1 MKRVTVDMAAQATG
15 LFDVHRFRQH
25 TKKERESA
33 WHAFRALGV
42 GGSDMSTIL
51 GLNPYSTPYDLWLE
65 KTNRQQPED
74 ISGKWAIVK
83 GNALEVELRRR
94 FRQLHPEYQV
104 IDGTDISLVSKQH
117 PLMHASLDGFVYDEE
132 SDSWGILEIKTA
144 NANRGRTDW
153 HDETGELVAP
163 QYYMAQVTH
172 YMAVTGFTWGVFY
185 ADIGESE
192 PVEVRFERDEDDIH
206 AVIKAAEDF
215 WGFVTRD
222 EMPTLTGADV
232 AKAYPE
238 PSEGIEDMSDSTD
251 LRRLMA
257 DYQQTTADLSALKQ
271 HKEELQDCILPYIGD
286 HEGVRCGNMQA
297 TYKHSTRK
305 GYTRVVQPWEGHLPI
320 HRNQTEENQ
329 VKENRYGTVSDTG
342 AERADAGHEPA
353 APDEAAARE
362 ELASHRG
369 GHAAGDER
377 EAPLPDVREHHQPR
391 TPAGQLLG
399 RIGVV
404 MLHALHEPRS
414 GTVERERARHGLH
427 PAIR

>member
-1 MKRVTVDMAAQATG
+1 MKLVTVDMAAQATG

-83 GNALEVELRRR
+83 GNALEVELRHR
-94 FRQLHPEYQV
+94 FR
-104 IDGTDISLVSKQH
+104 H

-192 PVEVRFERDEDDIH
+192 PVEVRFERDEDDVS
-206 AVIKAAEDF
+206 AVIHAAEDF

-222 EMPTLTGADV
+222 EMPALTGADV

-271 HKEELQDCILPYIGD
+271 HKDELQDCILTYIGD
-286 HEGVRCGNMQA
+286 HEGVRCGNLQA
-297 TYKHSTRK
+297 TYKHSSRK
-305 GYTRVVQPWEGHLPI
+305 GYTRVVEPWEG
-320 HRNQTEENQ
+320 
-329 VKENRYGTVSDTG
+329 
-342 AERADAGHEPA
+342 
-353 APDEAAARE
+353 
-362 ELASHRG
+362 
-369 GHAAGDER
+369 
-377 EAPLPDVREHHQPR
+377 R
-391 TPAGQLLG
+391 TFRFSEIKPKKTQ
-399 RIGVV
+399 
-404 MLHALHEPRS
+404 
-414 GTVERERARHGLH
+414 
-427 PAIR
+427 

>member
-153 HDETGELVAP
+153 HDDAGELIAP
-163 QYYMAQVTH
+163 AYYVAQVTH
-172 YMAVTGFTWGVFY
+172 YMAVTGFRWG
-185 ADIGESE
+185 I
-192 PVEVRFERDEDDIH
+192 
-206 AVIKAAEDF
+206 
-215 WGFVTRD
+215 
-222 EMPTLTGADV
+222 
-232 AKAYPE
+232 
-238 PSEGIEDMSDSTD
+238 
-251 LRRLMA
+251 
-257 DYQQTTADLSALKQ
+257 
-271 HKEELQDCILPYIGD
+271 
-286 HEGVRCGNMQA
+286 
-297 TYKHSTRK
+297 STRTSARRSRWRCVSNA
-305 GYTRVVQPWEGHLPI
+305 TR
-320 HRNQTEENQ
+320 T
-329 VKENRYGTVSDTG
+329 
-342 AERADAGHEPA
+342 
-353 APDEAAARE
+353 
-362 ELASHRG
+362 
-369 GHAAGDER
+369 
-377 EAPLPDVREHHQPR
+377 
-391 TPAGQLLG
+391 
-399 RIGVV
+399 
-404 MLHALHEPRS
+404 M
-414 GTVERERARHGLH
+414 
-427 PAIR
+427 

>member
-1 MKRVTVDMAAQATG
+1 MRRATINMAAKATG
-15 LFDVHRFRQH
+15 MFDVHRFKKAGA
-25 TKKERESA
+25 TKVQRHDE
-33 WHAFRALGV
+33 WLAFRTKGV
-42 GGSDMSTIL
+42 GGSDMGTIL
-51 GLNPYSTPYDLWLE
+51 GLNPYSTPYELWLE
-65 KTNRQQPED
+65 KTGRQQPED

-94 FRQLHPEYQV
+94 FRALHPEYQV
-104 IDGTDISLVSKQH
+104 IDGTDISLVSKTY
-117 PLMHASLDGFVYDEE
+117 PLMHASLDGFIYDEE

-238 PSEGIEDMSDSTD
+238 PAEGIEDMSDSTD
-251 LRRLMA
+251 LQQLMTSYRDAKA
-257 DYQQTTADLSALKQ
+257 DEKALKQ
-271 HKEELQDCILPYIGD
+271 RIEELQDCILVYVGD
-286 HEGVRCGNMQA
+286 HEGVRCGTLQA

-305 GYTRVVQPWEGHLPI
+305 GYTRVVQPWEG
-320 HRNQTEENQ
+320 RTFRFTEI
-329 VKENRYGTVSDTG
+329 KPKKTK
-342 AERADAGHEPA
+342 
-353 APDEAAARE
+353 
-362 ELASHRG
+362 
-369 GHAAGDER
+369 
-377 EAPLPDVREHHQPR
+377 
-391 TPAGQLLG
+391 
-399 RIGVV
+399 
-404 MLHALHEPRS
+404 
-414 GTVERERARHGLH
+414 
-427 PAIR
+427 

>member
-117 PLMHASLDGFVYDEE
+117 PLMHASLDGFVYDEA

-222 EMPTLTGADV
+222 EMPALTGADV

-238 PSEGIEDMSDSTD
+238 PSPDIVDESADDD
-251 LRRLMA
+251 LYALLARYESAIRMLN
-257 DYQQTTADLSALKQ
+257 DLKATQK
-271 HKEELQDCILPYIGD
+271 ELQEQIILRIGS
-286 HEGVRCGNMQA
+286 HTGVRCGNLQA
-297 TYKHSTRK
+297 TYKPTTRK
-305 GYTRVVQPWEGHLPI
+305 EYVVKAATYRKFAFKSI
-320 HRNQTEENQ
+320 EE
-329 VKENRYGTVSDTG
+329 KEK
-342 AERADAGHEPA
+342 
-353 APDEAAARE
+353 
-362 ELASHRG
+362 
-369 GHAAGDER
+369 
-377 EAPLPDVREHHQPR
+377 
-391 TPAGQLLG
+391 
-399 RIGVV
+399 
-404 MLHALHEPRS
+404 
-414 GTVERERARHGLH
+414 
-427 PAIR
+427 

>member
-74 ISGKWAIVK
+74 ISGKWAIIK

-153 HDETGELVAP
+153 HDETGELAASCNVNASAVAITNVR
-163 QYYMAQVTH
+163 QKNGGQQGYGAQT
-172 YMAVTGFTWGVFY
+172 
-185 ADIGESE
+185 
-192 PVEVRFERDEDDIH
+192 
-206 AVIKAAEDF
+206 
-215 WGFVTRD
+215 
-222 EMPTLTGADV
+222 
-232 AKAYPE
+232 
-238 PSEGIEDMSDSTD
+238 
-251 LRRLMA
+251 
-257 DYQQTTADLSALKQ
+257 
-271 HKEELQDCILPYIGD
+271 
-286 HEGVRCGNMQA
+286 
-297 TYKHSTRK
+297 
-305 GYTRVVQPWEGHLPI
+305 GYTQQSQGGFQQSQPPA
-320 HRNQTEENQ
+320 
-329 VKENRYGTVSDTG
+329 SDPWSS
-342 AERADAGHEPA
+342 DP
-353 APDEAAARE
+353 
-362 ELASHRG
+362 SF
-369 GHAAGDER
+369 
-377 EAPLPDVREHHQPR
+377 
-391 TPAGQLLG
+391 
-399 RIGVV
+399 
-404 MLHALHEPRS
+404 
-414 GTVERERARHGLH
+414 
-427 PAIR
+427 

>member
-1 MKRVTVDMAAQATG
+1 
-15 LFDVHRFRQH
+15 
-25 TKKERESA
+25 
-33 WHAFRALGV
+33 
-42 GGSDMSTIL
+42 
-51 GLNPYSTPYDLWLE
+51 
-65 KTNRQQPED
+65 
-74 ISGKWAIVK
+74 
-83 GNALEVELRRR
+83 
-94 FRQLHPEYQV
+94 
-104 IDGTDISLVSKQH
+104 
-117 PLMHASLDGFVYDEE
+117 MHASLDGFVYDEE

-305 GYTRVVQPWEGHLPI
+305 GYTRVVQPWEG
-320 HRNQTEENQ
+320 RTFRFTEI
-329 VKENRYGTVSDTG
+329 KPKKTK
-342 AERADAGHEPA
+342 
-353 APDEAAARE
+353 
-362 ELASHRG
+362 
-369 GHAAGDER
+369 
-377 EAPLPDVREHHQPR
+377 
-391 TPAGQLLG
+391 
-399 RIGVV
+399 
-404 MLHALHEPRS
+404 
-414 GTVERERARHGLH
+414 
-427 PAIR
+427 